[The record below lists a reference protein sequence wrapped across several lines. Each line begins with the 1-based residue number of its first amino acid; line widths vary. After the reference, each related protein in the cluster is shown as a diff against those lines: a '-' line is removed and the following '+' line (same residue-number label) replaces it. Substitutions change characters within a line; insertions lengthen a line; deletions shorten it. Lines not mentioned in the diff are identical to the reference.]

1 MTDHVG
7 DDDDLLEGSGTPDT
21 PSPGVDVLSPSAS
34 TVVRRDPRER
44 IRSSRLGQ
52 LAVLLVTAAVVVA
65 GWQIVRMQGEQDRAS
80 QTGGATVV
88 RLDGTSRVPPPALG
102 QPATDFTYTTWD
114 GQEITLSDLRGKGVW
129 ITFGATWCTNCQAE
143 MPDVEAAS
151 RAWADRGVAVLGINI
166 QEDQAA
172 VSSYA
177 ERTGLTMPI
186 GLDPTN
192 EVAGAYA
199 VGAIPAHYFI
209 DPEGIVRDIRVGGLS
224 RDTMDS
230 ILGELAP

>member
-1 MTDHVG
+1 MRDHI
-7 DDDDLLEGSGTPDT
+7 DDDDELFEVTGSEAPARGADLLTPA
-21 PSPGVDVLSPSAS
+21 AS

-52 LAVLLVTAAVVVA
+52 LVVLLVTAAVVLG
-65 GWQIVRMQGEQDRAS
+65 GWQIVRMQERQDRAS

-102 QPATDFTYTTWD
+102 QPATDFSYTTWD
-114 GQEITLSDLRGKGVW
+114 GKRITLSELRGKGVW

-151 RAWADRGVAVLGINI
+151 RAFADRDVVVLGINI
-166 QEDQAA
+166 QEPQD
-172 VSSYA
+172 VVRSYA
-177 ERTGLTMPI
+177 QRVGLTMPI
-186 GLDPTN
+186 GVDPTS
-192 EVAGAYA
+192 EIAEAYA

-209 DPEGIVRDIRVGGLS
+209 DADGLVRDIRVGGLAPA
-224 RDTMDS
+224 TMTS
-230 ILGELAP
+230 ILEELAP

>member
-1 MTDHVG
+1 MRDHIG
-7 DDDDLLEGSGTPDT
+7 DDDDLIEGVGKPEA
-21 PSPGVDVLSPSAS
+21 PGRGVDLLAPAAS

-52 LAVLLVTAAVVVA
+52 LVVLLVTAALVLA
-65 GWQIVRMQGEQDRAS
+65 GWQIVRLQEQSDRAS

-88 RLDGTSRVPPPALG
+88 RLNGTSRVPPPTLG

-114 GQEITLSDLRGKGVW
+114 GEEVTLSELKGKGVW

-151 RAWADRGVAVLGINI
+151 QAFADRGVVVLGINI
-166 QEDQAA
+166 QEGQEA
-172 VSSYA
+172 VKSYA
-177 ERTGLTMPI
+177 ERTGLTMRI
-186 GLDPTN
+186 GVDPTS
-192 EVAGAYA
+192 EIAEAYA

-209 DPEGIVRDIRVGGLS
+209 DPDGIVQDIRVGGLA
-224 RDTMDS
+224 RGTMDS
-230 ILGELAP
+230 ILEGVAP